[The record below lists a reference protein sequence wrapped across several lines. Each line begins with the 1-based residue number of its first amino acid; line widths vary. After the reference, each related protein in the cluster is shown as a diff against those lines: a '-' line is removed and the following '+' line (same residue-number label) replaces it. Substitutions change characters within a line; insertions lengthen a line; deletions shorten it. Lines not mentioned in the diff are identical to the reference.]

1 MSIQPMEMVR
11 TVIGDGPANRML
23 RAGYVVI
30 SATVMESPMSTAQ
43 EKHTVTVYVMGLP
56 KLEITVNVPLVQAEI
71 QEAIQDGVQAGFTTM
86 EETSSVKSDA
96 GSTTEPEPVISAS
109 QRRRLA
115 AQYPESHPEPSPSD
129 SGKAGT
135 KVLIGY
141 NETDPIEGPKS
152 RPSSG
157 IAGIKEL

>member
-56 KLEITVNVPLVQAEI
+56 KLERTVNAPLIQAEI
-71 QEAIQDGVQAGFTTM
+71 QDAVQEGVKNGISIV
-86 EETSSVKSDA
+86 EETSSVKSDP
-96 GSTTEPEPVISAS
+96 GSAEMEPQAEPVIAS
-109 QRRRLA
+109 PRRRRSV
-115 AQYPESHPEPSPSD
+115 QEES
-129 SGKAGT
+129 GT

-141 NETDPIEGPKS
+141 GETDPIEGPKS
-152 RPSSG
+152 RPSAG
-157 IAGIKEL
+157 IAGIREL